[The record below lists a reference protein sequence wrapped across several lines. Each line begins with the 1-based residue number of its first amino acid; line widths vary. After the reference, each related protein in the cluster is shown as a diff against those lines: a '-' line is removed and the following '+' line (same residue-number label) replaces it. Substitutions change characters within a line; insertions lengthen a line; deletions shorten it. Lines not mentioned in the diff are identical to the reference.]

1 MKSNLFVKFQNFRSQ
16 LNNAHLERTVV
27 IDGLLACIIAKQ
39 NSFLL
44 GLPGTG
50 KSDLVRSICS
60 GFLDAKYF
68 SYLLSPTTDPSELF
82 GPVAVSKL
90 LKDEYTRD
98 TEGYLPASHIV
109 FLDELFRGSS
119 AILNSLLPLLN
130 ERTFNNGKAK
140 VDTPIKSIIAAT
152 NTWPDEESLQAF
164 GDRFLFRPTVEKLQ
178 KPTSQSRLDKWAL
191 DLIKRPEVECRLNLQ
206 DLESLQVEAQKMPV
220 ADDFLDKY
228 THVWSLLKEEGIEV
242 SDRRRVQILKFM
254 QAWALV
260 QGDDKVYP
268 DHLPQPL
275 PHIVYKTDEDQDTIK
290 EVLRQAI
297 PSGDTLLKDA
307 QKAYDNLVKTFVGIQ
322 KRLKDYNVTSVESLN
337 ESMVQLKRTHER
349 ATQMESHLERYLTGS
364 DFRITA
370 TIRAKITSLMQ
381 NINTFKDSI
390 ANTLQSMGA

>member
-1 MKSNLFVKFQNFRSQ
+1 MKSDLFVKFQNFRSQ

-60 GFLDAKYF
+60 GFLDARYF

-140 VDTPIKSIIAAT
+140 VNTPIKSIIAAT

-191 DLIKRPEVECRLNLQ
+191 DILKRPDVECTLNLQ
-206 DLESLQVEAQKMPV
+206 DLEDLQVEAQNMPV

-228 THVWSLLKEEGIEV
+228 KHVWSLLKEEGIEV

-322 KRLKDYNVTSVESLN
+322 KSLKESNVTSVESITLRAILN
-337 ESMVQLKRTHER
+337 R
-349 ATQMESHLERYLTGS
+349 
-364 DFRITA
+364 
-370 TIRAKITSLMQ
+370 
-381 NINTFKDSI
+381 
-390 ANTLQSMGA
+390 

>member
-1 MKSNLFVKFQNFRSQ
+1 
-16 LNNAHLERTVV
+16 
-27 IDGLLACIIAKQ
+27 
-39 NSFLL
+39 
-44 GLPGTG
+44 
-50 KSDLVRSICS
+50 
-60 GFLDAKYF
+60 
-68 SYLLSPTTDPSELF
+68 
-82 GPVAVSKL
+82 
-90 LKDEYTRD
+90 
-98 TEGYLPASHIV
+98 
-109 FLDELFRGSS
+109 
-119 AILNSLLPLLN
+119 LN

-140 VDTPIKSIIAAT
+140 VNTPIKSIIAAT

-164 GDRFLFRPTVEKLQ
+164 GDRFLFRPTVKKLQ

-191 DLIKRPEVECRLNLQ
+191 DLVKRPEVECRLNLQ
-206 DLESLQVEAQKMPV
+206 DLENLQVEAQNMPV

-322 KRLKDYNVTSVESLN
+322 KSLKESNVTSVESLN

>member
-1 MKSNLFVKFQNFRSQ
+1 MKSDLFVKFQNFRSQ

-191 DLIKRPEVECRLNLQ
+191 DLVKRPEVECRLNLQ
-206 DLESLQVEAQKMPV
+206 DLENLQVEAQNMPV

-275 PHIVYKTDEDQDTIK
+275 PHIVYKTDEDQDTIRYIA
-290 EVLRQAI
+290 ERRTEGIRQ
-297 PSGDTLLKDA
+297 S
-307 QKAYDNLVKTFVGIQ
+307 
-322 KRLKDYNVTSVESLN
+322 S
-337 ESMVQLKRTHER
+337 
-349 ATQMESHLERYLTGS
+349 
-364 DFRITA
+364 
-370 TIRAKITSLMQ
+370 
-381 NINTFKDSI
+381 
-390 ANTLQSMGA
+390 